1 MHGWKGNFIKIN
13 IVLRTRVQK
22 CTYFKLLIDI
32 KLGRYILKSYRV
44 FVKNCQYTEKQL
56 NKIPAII

>member
-1 MHGWKGNFIKIN
+1 MYIF
-13 IVLRTRVQK
+13 QA
-22 CTYFKLLIDI
+22 IDI